1 MTQTGMIR
9 TDGASLYYER
19 RGSGPA
25 LLMISGGGGDA
36 GYYREVA
43 EHLADAYT
51 VLTYDRR
58 GNSRSTVDDPTAS
71 MRLDE
76 QCADAR
82 AVLAHHDHDLASALV
97 FGGSGGAI
105 IGLDLAAR
113 HGSVVEALIA
123 HEPPPLSHLSTV
135 EHEMFADIADIARRE
150 GPWSA
155 YARFITSIDRDDSP
169 ALVRKPVGR
178 RVVGGLMKAGSRVF
192 AHGPRNL
199 REVARFMGNGEYLI
213 MRELAPFLAF
223 EPDYEA
229 LKAAEFPIVI
239 GVGAES
245 RQYYAGRAAAEVAK
259 RLDAPLVDFPGLH
272 AGYAEKPTEFA
283 AALRDTLADLRAPAR

>member
-19 RGSGPA
+19 RGNGPA

-43 EHLADAYT
+43 DQLADAYT

-58 GNSRSTVDDPTAS
+58 GNSRSTVDDPTAP

-76 QCADAR
+76 QCGDAL
-82 AVLAHHDHDLASALV
+82 AVLAHHDLPSALV

-113 HGSVVEALIA
+113 HGSVMEALIA
-123 HEPPPLSHLSTV
+123 HESPLLSHLSTV
-135 EHEMFADIADIARRE
+135 DQVRFAEITDIAHRE
-150 GPWSA
+150 GPWPA
-155 YARFITSIDRDDSP
+155 YARFITTIDRDDSP
-169 ALVRKPVGR
+169 ALIRNPVGR
-178 RVVGGLMKAGSRVF
+178 RMVGGLMKAGSRVF
-192 AHGPRNL
+192 AHGPRDL

-213 MRELAPFLAF
+213 KRELAPFLAF
-223 EPDYEA
+223 EPDYAA

-245 RQYYAGRAAAEVAK
+245 RQYYPGRAAAEVAK
-259 RLDAPLVDFPGLH
+259 RLGAPLVEFPGAH
-272 AGYAEKPTEFA
+272 AGYTEKPTEFA
-283 AALRDTLADLRAPAR
+283 ATLRTTLADLRAPAR

>member
-1 MTQTGMIR
+1 MTQTGTIH
-9 TDGASLYYER
+9 TDGASLYHER

-36 GYYREVA
+36 GYYSEVA
-43 EHLADAYT
+43 EHLSDAYT

-58 GNSRSTVDDPTAS
+58 GNSRSTVDDPTAP

-76 QCADAR
+76 QCGDAQ
-82 AVLAHHDHDLASALV
+82 AVLAHHDLASALV

-113 HGSVVEALIA
+113 HRSVVEALIA
-123 HEPPPLSHLSTV
+123 HEPPTLSLMSTTD
-135 EHEMFADIADIARRE
+135 HEMFADIKDIARRE
-150 GPWSA
+150 GPWPA
-155 YARFITSIDRDDSP
+155 YARFITTIDRDDSP
-169 ALVRKPVGR
+169 ALLRKPVGR

-192 AHGPRNL
+192 AHGPRDL
-199 REVARFMGNGEYLI
+199 REVARFVGNGEYLI
-213 MRELAPFLAF
+213 TRELAPFLAF

-229 LKAAEFPIVI
+229 LKAAEFPIVV

-259 RLDAPLVDFPGLH
+259 RLDVPLVEFPGPH

-283 AALRDTLADLRAPAR
+283 ATLRDTLADLRAPAR